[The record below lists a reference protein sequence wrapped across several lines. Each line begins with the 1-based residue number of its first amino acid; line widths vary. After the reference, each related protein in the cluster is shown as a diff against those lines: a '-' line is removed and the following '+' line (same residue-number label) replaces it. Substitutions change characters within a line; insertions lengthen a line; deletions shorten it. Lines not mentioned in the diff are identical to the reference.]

1 MSTKISTSKTTEN
14 SIVWWRFEKDGFVGY
29 TNDEKK
35 QFEHIYQPID
45 EWWIFSSVNPKE
57 FMTYDDAVDYYKNL
71 AIFLAKNIDNYKI
84 PYILRSL
91 NWINYISSIQ
101 NIQISY
107 SADDATDNQMLCES
121 EEIERSCSCSGCQ
134 ALSDENLE
142 YYVKRSRGRGRPIGS
157 KNKPKVIPAV
167 VRRSYRVI
175 SSNQ

>member
-1 MSTKISTSKTTEN
+1 MSPKISTTKTTEN

-71 AIFLAKNIDNYKI
+71 AIFLAKNIGNDKI

-91 NWINYISSIQ
+91 SWNTYISSIQ

-107 SADDATDNQMLCES
+107 SIDEPIDDQITCDGS
-121 EEIERSCSCSGCQ
+121 DEIEYNCSCSGCQ
-134 ALSDENLE
+134 ALTDELHE
-142 YYVKRSRGRGRPIGS
+142 YYVKRSRGRPVGS
-157 KNKPKVIPAV
+157 KNKPRVIPAA
-167 VRRSYRVI
+167 VRRSYRII
-175 SSNQ
+175 SSKH